1 LQIAHVDT
9 YPLFYPLEQPY
20 GDANGY
26 KKYRTCLLLRV
37 TTEDGITG
45 WGECI
50 DWLPTLEKGFKERI
64 IPYLIGQQATDRL
77 QIVKVIKKWH
87 QRAAAGV
94 SMALTEIVA
103 KSANLSVCD
112 LWGGKWRATIPVY
125 ASFQSYRER
134 DDWMDYSLR
143 LVEQA
148 VTDGFR
154 QVKVKVGG
162 RTIKDDK
169 KHITSLQHLLAEEV
183 QVAIDANQSY
193 DLSTA
198 KQWETILRQWNNV
211 MWFEEPMPMDRV
223 KDYRLL
229 RSSIS
234 IPIAGGEN
242 LLNATQF
249 VPLLREGA
257 LDIIQPDTMH
267 IDGVEEF
274 RNTLHLAR
282 IFGLRCSPH
291 AFDGSLSRLYAL
303 FAQACLA
310 PWSKMK
316 EDQIEAL
323 EWDVME
329 NPFNQIVPIKPVSGS
344 VAVPTGIGIGV
355 ELDHEIIEAYR
366 WDGGHYV

>member
-1 LQIAHVDT
+1 MQITQVDT
-9 YPLFYPLEQPY
+9 YPLFYPLEKPY

-26 KKYRTCLLLRV
+26 KEYRTCLLLRV
-37 TTEDGITG
+37 TTEDGLTG

-64 IPYLIGQQATDRL
+64 IPYLIGQQATNRL

-87 QRAAAGV
+87 QRAATGV

-112 LWGGKWRATIPVY
+112 LWGGKWRDTVPVY
-125 ASFQSYRER
+125 ASFQSYSEEV
-134 DDWMDYSLR
+134 DWMDHSLR

-162 RTIKDDK
+162 RTIKEDK
-169 KHITSLQHLLAEEV
+169 KHITFLQQSLAEDV

-198 KQWETILRQWNNV
+198 KRWENTLSQWSNV
-211 MWFEEPMPMDRV
+211 LWFEEPMPLDHV
-223 KDYRLL
+223 KDYKLL
-229 RSSIS
+229 RSSMS
-234 IPIAGGEN
+234 VPIAGGEN

-249 VPLLREGA
+249 IPLLREGA
-257 LDIIQPDTMH
+257 LDIIQPDSMH
-267 IDGVEEF
+267 VDGVEEF

-282 IFGLRCSPH
+282 TFGLRCSPH

-310 PWSKMK
+310 PWSKMAG
-316 EDQIEAL
+316 EQIEPV
-323 EWDVME
+323 EWDVMD
-329 NPFNQIVPIKPVSGS
+329 NPFNQIVPIKPTAGS

-355 ELDHEIIEAYR
+355 ELDQEMIEAYR
-366 WDGGHYV
+366 WDGSYYV

>member
-1 LQIAHVDT
+1 LQITQVDT
-9 YPLFYPLEQPY
+9 YPLYYPLEQPY

-26 KKYRTCLLLRV
+26 KKYRTCFLVRV

-87 QRAAAGV
+87 QRAAAGI

-103 KSANLSVCD
+103 KSANLSICD
-112 LWGGKWRATIPVY
+112 LWGGKWRESVPVY
-125 ASFQSYRER
+125 ASFQSYGE
-134 DDWMDYSLR
+134 DENWMNHSLR

-148 VTDGFR
+148 VTNGYS

-162 RTIKDDK
+162 RTVKEDK
-169 KHITSLQHLLAEEV
+169 KHISALQYLLAKEV
-183 QVAIDANQSY
+183 QFAIDANQSY
-193 DLSTA
+193 DYSTA
-198 KQWETILRQWNNV
+198 KQWEATLRQWPNV
-211 MWFEEPMPMDRV
+211 MWFEEPLPMDYV
-223 KDYRLL
+223 KDYVLL
-229 RSSIS
+229 RSSMS
-234 IPIAGGEN
+234 VPIAGGEN

-249 VPLLREGA
+249 VPLLCEGA
-257 LDIIQPDTMH
+257 LDIIQPDSMH
-267 IDGVEEF
+267 LDGVEEF

-282 IFGLRCSPH
+282 TFGVRCSPH

-310 PWSKMK
+310 PWSKMEGEK
-316 EDQIEAL
+316 IESV
-323 EWDVME
+323 EWDAME
-329 NPFNQIVPIKPVSGS
+329 NPFNKIVPIQPKGGS

-355 ELDHEIIEAYR
+355 ELDQEIIEAYR
-366 WDGGHYV
+366 WDGSYYV